1 MNSVVRATRS
11 VAVLLLLVASFL
23 VWWLNWSPQAHA
35 CFTRG
40 GTTFNLDGRCFRVIV
55 TESVVQL

>member
-1 MNSVVRATRS
+1 MIRA
-11 VAVLLLLVASFL
+11 LFVASIVVEVVAL
-23 VWWLNWSPQAHA
+23 LWWFNWSPQAHA
-35 CFTRG
+35 CFARG